1 MRNIIFFLLCIFVFT
16 FTFTSEVLAQVV
28 INEFSPVSDPEW
40 VELYNTSENTESL
53 EDYVIFFDDKVTTT
67 QKYEFC
73 GGEQISGNSYKLITR
88 PTGAFWLANNG
99 DGLVL
104 KKAGNVVDSIIYGSG
119 QVVGIPKADQS
130 ATRNP
135 DGSTNWVI
143 VDTPSPQGD
152 NIMLNCPTPT
162 SAPTEAPTTTPTLT
176 HVPTSA
182 PTTEPTVIVV
192 ATKKPTIAPRPVTK
206 DDEGDDGDYILG
218 LRDELM
224 ASPSPESGEEDE
236 KKFPFMAG
244 LFLFGGT
251 GLIGV
256 AGFTFFKNKKKEYN
270 KDSKK
275 ERSDG
280 FNKIEIKRNDNKKS
294 S

>member
-1 MRNIIFFLLCIFVFT
+1 MRFKYIFFFVIFAFA
-16 FTFTSEVLAQVV
+16 FAFTSEVSAQVV

-40 VELYNTSENTESL
+40 VELYNTSANTGSF
-53 EDYVIFFDDKVTTT
+53 EDYVIFFDDKITTT

-73 GGEQISGNSYKLITR
+73 SGEQISGNSHKLITR
-88 PTGAFWLANNG
+88 PTGAFWLAKNG
-99 DGLVL
+99 GEIVL

-119 QVVGIPKADQS
+119 QVIGIPKADQS

-135 DGSTNWVI
+135 DGSANWVI

-152 NIMLNCPTPT
+152 GIILNCPTPT
-162 SAPTEAPTTTPTLT
+162 PTVTPT
-176 HVPTSA
+176 PK
-182 PTTEPTVIVV
+182 PTVIAVT
-192 ATKKPTIAPRPVTK
+192 TKKPKITPRPVVN
-206 DDEGDDGDYILG
+206 DDEKDDGDNILG
-218 LRDELM
+218 LREGLI
-224 ASPSPESGEEDE
+224 ASPSPEPEEVK

-256 AGFTFFKNKKKEYN
+256 AGYSFIKNKKKEYN
-270 KDSKK
+270 NKGKN
-275 ERSDG
+275 EG
-280 FNKIEIKRNDNKKS
+280 FNKIEIKGNDNKES